1 MASANTTS
9 YDLPPLP
16 AYTLRPLTPL
26 VSWIS
31 DAFIQAALPVV
42 GYWVT
47 SLIFH
52 AIDVYDLFPQYR
64 LHTPAEVLKRNHVS
78 RYEVLR
84 DVLIQQFV
92 QIIASF
98 SLSLIDEAPTTGKA
112 DYDVAWY
119 AQKIRLAQRGI
130 PWALSAVG
138 FSPTGLAA
146 KYLTSHPML
155 ASAVMG
161 GNYTSLLQFAAW
173 ELKVASFVYW
183 FAIPALQF
191 TAAIVLMDAWEYMMH
206 RAMHMNK
213 WLYGESHNVSV
224 HALKAELT
232 CSVTLH
238 SRHHRL
244 YVPYAYGA
252 LYNHPLEGLAMDT
265 LGAGL
270 AYLVTGMTMRQSMWF
285 FTGSTVKTV
294 LDHGGYAF
302 PWDPIHW
309 IFPNNA
315 AYHDIHHQS
324 WGIKTNFSQPFFIY
338 LDRLGGTMYKGD
350 AKEKYELA
358 RRIAQ
363 QKLEQELEN
372 EANAPL
378 AEATTTSVSINDE
391 AVLPQGVST
400 PRISR
405 KKASS
410 FSSPAGN
417 FKELTNKV
425 NSNLHGR
432 RANVL
437 GMDSSH

>member
-1 MASANTTS
+1 MASANATS
-9 YDLPPLP
+9 SHLPPLP
-16 AYTLRPLTPL
+16 EYTLTPLTPL

-42 GYWVT
+42 GYWVV

-84 DVLIQQFV
+84 DVILQQII

-98 SLSLIDEAPTTGKA
+98 SLSIFDEAPTTGKA

-119 AQKIRLAQRGI
+119 AQKLRLAQRAI
-130 PWALSAVG
+130 PYVLSTAGLDPAGLTAKLSA
-138 FSPTGLAA
+138 
-146 KYLTSHPML
+146 SHPTI
-155 ASAVMG
+155 ASVVAG
-161 GNYTSLLQFAAW
+161 GLTAPVFASW
-173 ELKVASFVYW
+173 ELAVASFVYW
-183 FAIPALQF
+183 YAIPAIQF
-191 TAAIVLMDAWEYMMH
+191 SAAIVIMDAWEYMLH

-213 WLYGESHNVSV
+213 WLYGMISSYS
-224 HALKAELT
+224 LIPGYELNKI
-232 CSVTLH
+232 VTFH

-252 LYNHPLEGLAMDT
+252 LYNHPLEGFVLDT

-270 AYLVTGMTMRQSMWF
+270 AYLFTGMTMRQSMWF
-285 FTGSTVKTV
+285 FTGSTIKTV
-294 LDHGGYAF
+294 LDHGGYEF
-302 PWDPIHW
+302 PWDPVHW

-338 LDRLGGTMYKGD
+338 LDRIGGTMYKGD
-350 AKEKYELA
+350 VKEKYERA
-358 RRIAQ
+358 RRTAQ
-363 QKLEQELEN
+363 QKLDQEKEN
-372 EANAPL
+372 EVKAAAVEPIS
-378 AEATTTSVSINDE
+378 TTDE
-391 AVLPQGVST
+391 NVRPQGVST
-400 PRISR
+400 PRMNR
-405 KKASS
+405 KKATSI
-410 FSSPAGN
+410 SSPAGN
-417 FKELTNKV
+417 FKDLTNKV
-425 NSNLHGR
+425 NSNLQGR

-437 GMDSSH
+437 GVESSH

>member
-1 MASANTTS
+1 MASANATS
-9 YDLPPLP
+9 YELPPLP
-16 AYTLRPLTPL
+16 EYNLTPVTPL
-26 VSWIS
+26 VSWTS

-42 GYWVT
+42 GYWVV

-84 DVLIQQFV
+84 DVILQQII

-98 SLSLIDEAPTTGKA
+98 SLSIFDEAPTTGKA

-119 AQKIRLAQRGI
+119 AQKLRLAQHAIPVVLSTVGI
-130 PWALSAVG
+130 DPI
-138 FSPTGLAA
+138 GLATKLA
-146 KYLTSHPML
+146 ASQPTL
-155 ASAVMG
+155 ASVVAG
-161 GNYTSLLQFAAW
+161 GIKAPVFAAW
-173 ELKVASFVYW
+173 ELTAASFLYW
-183 FAIPALQF
+183 YAIPAIQF
-191 TAAIVLMDAWEYMMH
+191 SAAIVIMDAWEYMLH

-213 WLYGESHNVSV
+213 WLY
-224 HALKAELT
+224 
-232 CSVTLH
+232 VTFH

-252 LYNHPLEGLAMDT
+252 LYNHPLEGFLLDT

-270 AYLVTGMTMRQSMWF
+270 AYLLTGMTMRQSMFF
-285 FTGSTVKTV
+285 FTGSTIKTV
-294 LDHGGYAF
+294 LDHGGYQF
-302 PWDPIHW
+302 PYDPVHW

-324 WGIKTNFSQPFFIY
+324 WGIKTNFSQPYFTY

-350 AKEKYELA
+350 VQEKYERA
-358 RRIAQ
+358 RKTAQ
-363 QKLEQELEN
+363 QKLDQEREN
-372 EANAPL
+372 DAL
-378 AEATTTSVSINDE
+378 ATGSVSDE
-391 AVLPQGVST
+391 NLRLQGVST
-400 PRISR
+400 PRMNR
-405 KKASS
+405 KKATSI
-410 FSSPAGN
+410 SSPAGN
-417 FKELTNKV
+417 FKDLTNKV

-437 GMDSSH
+437 GVESSH